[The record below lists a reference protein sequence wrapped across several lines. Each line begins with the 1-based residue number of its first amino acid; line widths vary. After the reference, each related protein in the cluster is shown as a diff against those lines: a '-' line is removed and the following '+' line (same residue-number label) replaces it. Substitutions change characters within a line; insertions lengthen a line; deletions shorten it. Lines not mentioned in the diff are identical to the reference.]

1 MFLAILLNEQF
12 LHLAQINTQL
22 LSTQQHTYTQFLVT
36 SWFDSV
42 CITFGM
48 LELIFKKTIYMNMN
62 YGFLTTKYESIF
74 AQMYILLVEKY
85 VLQFWLN
92 NFHSK
97 KEKRIVN
104 NTRKTYSWAKILP
117 YIVEG

>member
-12 LHLAQINTQL
+12 MHLTLIL
-22 LSTQQHTYTQFLVT
+22 YTAFEYSAAYLYVNFGYFLVL
-36 SWFDSV
+36 FRLH
-42 CITFGM
+42 FGM

-62 YGFLTTKYESIF
+62 YDFLTTLYESIF
-74 AQMYILLVEKY
+74 AQKYILLVEKY
-85 VLQFWLN
+85 VLQFWLK

-97 KEKRIVN
+97 KETMVS